1 MTEITSVDRGS
12 DPPSVVVEKTS
23 YSPGFC
29 GEWHHNGKAQLIYP
43 SRGTMTLHTTAGSWV
58 VPPLRACWLPADE
71 PHCVEASGRLEMH
84 SAYCDGAILR
94 ELPDRSGIVQ
104 VSNLLRELILAMQ
117 DLSLDAR
124 SDGPVHRMALV
135 LADQITLQRPL
146 RLSSP
151 PVLSRRLK
159 PIGDALQLNPADS
172 RTLKEWSA
180 ELGITTRTLA
190 RAFEDEVRMS
200 FTSYRQQVRLHAAAT
215 MLANG
220 ASVTTVAYDVGFASA
235 SNFIAMFRRATG
247 LTPTRYFAGENGAAR
262 Q

>member
-1 MTEITSVDRGS
+1 MAAITSTVRGS
-12 DPPSVVVEKTS
+12 DPPSVVVQKTS

-29 GEWHHNGKAQLIYP
+29 GEWHHHGKAQLIYP
-43 SRGTMTLHTTAGSWV
+43 SHGTMTLHTKAGFWV
-58 VPPLRACWLPADE
+58 VPPLRACWLSADE
-71 PHCVEASGRLEMH
+71 PHRVEASGRLEMH
-84 SAYCDGAILR
+84 SAYCDGAMVR

-117 DLSLDAR
+117 DVSRTAR
-124 SDGPVHRMALV
+124 SDGSVRRMALV
-135 LADQITLQRPL
+135 LTDQITLQGPL
-146 RLSSP
+146 QLASP
-151 PVLSRRLK
+151 PVLLQRLK
-159 PIGDALQLNPADS
+159 PIGDALQLDPADS

-200 FTSYRQQVRLHAAAT
+200 FTNYRQQVRLHAAAT

-220 ASVTTVAYDVGFASA
+220 ESVTTVAYDVGFASP

-247 LTPTRYFAGENGAAR
+247 VTPKRYFA
-262 Q
+262 